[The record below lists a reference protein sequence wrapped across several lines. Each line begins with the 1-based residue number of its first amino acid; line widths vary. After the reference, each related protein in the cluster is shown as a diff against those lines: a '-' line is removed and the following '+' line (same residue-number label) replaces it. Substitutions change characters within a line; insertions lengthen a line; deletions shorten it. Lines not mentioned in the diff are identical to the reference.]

1 MGDSYSIFVL
11 LGGLAFFIAIGIP
24 IAFAMGMTTVATILY
39 ISVTSPFSFPLA
51 MVFQKTSD
59 GIDTFALLAIP
70 FFVLA
75 GAIMGAGGMAQ
86 RLVNFANIFVGF
98 LRGGLALVNILS
110 SMFFGGISGSS
121 VADVSS
127 IGSILIPMMK
137 KQGYDD
143 AFSVNVTITSATQGV
158 IIPPSHNAVLFA
170 YSAGGSVSIA
180 ALFLAGIIPGILI
193 GLTLMVLA
201 VFMANRRGYP
211 KGEMVPLRD
220 AVKQIWEAIP
230 GLITVVIIVGGVVGG
245 VFNATEAAAVAVIWA
260 TLVTLFIYRDL
271 PLRRVWPM
279 LHSVVK
285 TVSMVMIVIG
295 FAAAF
300 GYLMTLMQ
308 VPQTVGNFLIGLSD
322 NKYVII
328 ILVNLMLIL
337 LGTFMDMAPLIL
349 VTTPLFLPV
358 MTQLGFSPVHFGVV
372 MLLNLSIGLIT
383 PPVGTTLFTGCAV
396 GKVSIEKVTRSMW
409 PFWLAMIVV
418 LVLVTFIPALTL
430 YVPNAVFGD
439 RIVPI
444 PQ

>member
-1 MGDSYSIFVL
+1 MGDAYSILIL
-11 LGGLAFFIAIGIP
+11 LGGLGFFIVIGIP
-24 IAFAMGMTTVATILY
+24 IAYAMGMTTVATILY
-39 ISVTSPFSFPLA
+39 ISATSPFSFPLA

-193 GLTLMVLA
+193 GVTLMVLA
-201 VFMANRRGYP
+201 VFMANKRGYP
-211 KGEMVPLRD
+211 KGEMVPLRE

-245 VFNATEAAAVAVIWA
+245 VFNATEAAAVAVVWA
-260 TLVTLFIYRDL
+260 TLVTAFIYRDL
-271 PLRRVWPM
+271 PLRNVWPM
-279 LHSVVK
+279 LHNVVK

-308 VPQTVGNFLIGLSD
+308 VPQTVGKFLIGLSD

-328 ILVNLMLIL
+328 LLVNLMLII

-358 MTQLGFSPVHFGVV
+358 MTQLGFSPVHFGIV

-396 GKVSIEKVTRSMW
+396 GKVSIEKVTRTMW
-409 PFWLAMIVV
+409 PFWLAMLVV
-418 LVLVTFIPALTL
+418 LGLVTFFPLLTL